1 VSEEGTTTARP
12 LTLARLPEAEGRA
25 KAALAALVSA
35 AEDAAGDS
43 FAGAALGGPPAFGE
57 GLAVRAEGGDVLLA
71 DPIEL
76 LVVLE
81 GSVRGA
87 AALGKKV
94 RRGVAEA
101 ARTRRTTFT
110 LSAVARAELPLLPP
124 TLGNLELIA
133 ARRVV
138 GGEASLLSTAPD
150 PARTVPA
157 PMEGLR
163 LLVRSGASLLAAERA
178 VDRAQAGPQAH
189 AALRSVA
196 ATDLA
201 LGAAVLLSAGQWTPG
216 IRARNDA
223 LRALA
228 QRGAGGET
236 RAGFHGRMSWT
247 RFRDLVDRHK
257 AAFEARESVTARGRP
272 ADAMRQVARAIDRWL
287 EVLRLF
293 EEERLGTPLPDWTEY
308 ACLLEARRRR
318 LADGSLFPAED
329 EAGLRA
335 ALALPARRAVRTWER
350 AERVAPAL
358 AALLDWDPG
367 DLPVAPV
374 LLDLPDGTPRDAL
387 RQRAIA
393 MGREA

>member
-1 VSEEGTTTARP
+1 MSEKGTTAARP
-12 LTLARLPEAEGRA
+12 LTLACVPEAEGRA

-35 AEDAAGDS
+35 AVDAAGEA

-57 GLAVRAEGGDVLLA
+57 GLAVRGEGGDVFLA
-71 DPIEL
+71 DPLEL

-94 RRGVAEA
+94 RRGVGEA
-101 ARTRRTTFT
+101 ARTRRTAFT
-110 LSAVARAELPLLPP
+110 LAAMARAELALLPP
-124 TLGNLELIA
+124 TLANLELLA
-133 ARRVV
+133 ARRIVA
-138 GGEASLLSTAPD
+138 GEATLLSAAPD
-150 PARTVPA
+150 PAGMVPA

-163 LLVRSGASLLAAERA
+163 LLVRTGASLLAAERA
-178 VDRAQAGPQAH
+178 VDRVPAGAPTS

-201 LGAAVLLSAGQWTPG
+201 LGAAVLLCAGRWTPG

-228 QRGAGGET
+228 RRGAEGEKP
-236 RAGFHGRMSWT
+236 AGFHGRMAWT

-257 AAFEARESVTARGRP
+257 AALEARESVTARDRP
-272 ADAMRQVARAIDRWL
+272 TDAMRQVARAIDRWL

-293 EEERLGTPLPDWTEY
+293 EEERLGTSLPDWTEY
-308 ACLLEARRRR
+308 ACRLEARRKR

-335 ALALPARRAVRTWER
+335 ALALPARRAARTWER

-393 MGREA
+393 LGREA